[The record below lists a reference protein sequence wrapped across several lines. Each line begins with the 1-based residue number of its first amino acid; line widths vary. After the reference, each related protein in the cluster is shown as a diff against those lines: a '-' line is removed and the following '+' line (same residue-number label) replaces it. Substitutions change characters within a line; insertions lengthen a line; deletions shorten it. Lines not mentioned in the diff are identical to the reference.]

1 MSSLLSDSEMLLKKT
16 VEDFAKREVAPK
28 ASTIDRTGEYPFET
42 VRKLARMNLLGIPI
56 SQSYGGAGAGMK
68 NFAISVQELAKVCS
82 NTAFICGVHTMAALS
97 IQLFGTEDQKKTF
110 LTPLGRGERIGA
122 FAMTEPQA
130 GSDAGAIKTL
140 AIRKGGEYLLNG
152 NKCFIT
158 NAGAAGIYL
167 VFASTDPSK
176 GSRGI
181 SAFIVEGN
189 NPGIRVGKIEDKIG
203 LRASSN
209 GEIVLEACKIPE
221 KNVLGKEGDG
231 FKIALTAL
239 DYGRIGAAAMGV
251 GLAEASLE
259 ASVAYAKERVQF
271 GQTIASFQAIQ
282 FAIADMATETE
293 AAKLLCY
300 EAATLADRNEKF
312 TKHAAMAKVYASEV
326 ALRTSERAI
335 QVHGGYG
342 LSRELPVERYMR
354 DAKTLAIIE
363 GTSEIQRLIVARE
376 VLR

>member
-16 VEDFAKREVAPK
+16 VEDFAKIEIAPK
-28 ASTIDRTGEYPFET
+28 ASTIDRTGEYPLEN
-42 VRKLARMNLLGIPI
+42 VRKLAKMNLLGIPI
-56 SQSYGGAGAGMK
+56 TQSYGGAGAGMR
-68 NFAISVQELAKVCS
+68 NFAISIQELSKVCA
-82 NTAFICGVHTMAALS
+82 NTAFICGVHTMVALS
-97 IQLFGTEDQKKTF
+97 IQLFGTEGQKKSF
-110 LTPLGRGERIGA
+110 LTPISRGERIGA

-130 GSDAGAIKTL
+130 GSDAAAMKTF
-140 AIRKGGEYLLNG
+140 AIRNGGEYLLNG

-176 GSRGI
+176 GSKGI
-181 SAFIVEGN
+181 SAFVVEGN
-189 NPGIRVGKIEDKIG
+189 NPGIRIGKIEDKIG

-209 GEIVLEACKIPE
+209 GEVVLEACRVPE
-221 KNVLGKEGDG
+221 RNLLGKEGDG
-231 FKIALTAL
+231 FRIALTAL
-239 DYGRIGAAAMGV
+239 DYGRIGVAAMGV

-259 ASVAYAKERVQF
+259 VSVAYAKERVQY

-282 FAIADMATETE
+282 FTIADMAVETE

-300 EAATLADRNEKF
+300 EAANLADRKEKF

-326 ALRTSERAI
+326 ALRASERAVQI
-335 QVHGGYG
+335 HGGYG
-342 LSRELPVERYMR
+342 LSHELPVERYMR

-363 GTSEIQRLIVARE
+363 GTSEIQRLTIARE

>member
-28 ASTIDRTGEYPFET
+28 ASTIDRTGEYPFEN
-42 VRKLARMNLLGIPI
+42 VRKLARMNLLGTPI

-282 FAIADMATETE
+282 FAIADMATQTE

>member
-68 NFAISVQELAKVCS
+68 NFAISVQELAKVCA

-282 FAIADMATETE
+282 FAIADMATQTE

-335 QVHGGYG
+335 QIHGGYG

>member
-68 NFAISVQELAKVCS
+68 NFAISVQELAKVCA

>member
-1 MSSLLSDSEMLLKKT
+1 MSFLLSDSELLLKRT
-16 VEDFAKREVAPK
+16 VEDFAKKEIAPR
-28 ASTIDRTGEYPFET
+28 ASTIDRTGEYPFEN
-42 VRKLARMNLLGIPI
+42 VRKLAKMNLLGIPI

-68 NFAISVQELAKVCS
+68 SFAISVQELAKACA
-82 NTAFICGVHTMAALS
+82 NTAFICGVHTMVTLS
-97 IQLFGTEDQKKTF
+97 IQLFGTEEQKKAF
-110 LTPLGRGERIGA
+110 LTPLSSGEKIGA

-130 GSDAGAIKTL
+130 GSDAAAMKTS
-140 AIRKGGEYLLNG
+140 AIRNGGEYLLNG

-176 GSRGI
+176 GSKGI
-181 SAFIVEGN
+181 SAFVVEGD
-189 NPGIRVGKIEDKIG
+189 NPGIRIGKIEDKIG

-209 GEIVLEACKIPE
+209 GEVVLEACTVPE
-221 KNVLGKEGDG
+221 RNLLGKEGDG

-239 DYGRIGAAAMGV
+239 DYGRIGVAAMGV
-251 GLAEASLE
+251 GLAEASSE
-259 ASVAYAKERVQF
+259 ASVAYAKERIQF

-282 FAIADMATETE
+282 FAIADMALETE

-300 EAATLADRNEKF
+300 EAASLADRKEKF
-312 TKHAAMAKVYASEV
+312 TRYAAMAKVYASEV
-326 ALRTSERAI
+326 ALRASERAI

-342 LSRELPVERYMR
+342 LSRELLVERYMR
-354 DAKTLAIIE
+354 DAKALAIIE
-363 GTSEIQRLIVARE
+363 GTSEIQRLIIARE